1 MKRNT
6 KGFTLIEML
15 VVLVLISLLAGL
27 VGPRLFQQVGG
38 SKTKVAVA
46 QVELLTSALNT
57 YRLDVGEAPTTEQG
71 LAALMVSP
79 NGTRGWNGPYLTKE
93 VPVDPWNKPYIYELK
108 TNGDFALYSL
118 GRDGTKGG
126 EGEDQDVGLF

>member
-1 MKRNT
+1 MKRLKN
-6 KGFTLIEML
+6 GFTLIEML

-38 SKTKVAVA
+38 SKTKVAAA

-71 LAALMVSP
+71 LASLMSAP
-79 NGTRGWNGPYLTKE
+79 NGARGWNGPYLTKE
-93 VPVDPWNKPYIYELK
+93 VPIDPWNKPYIYERK
-108 TNGDFALYSL
+108 NNGDFALYSL
-118 GRDGTKGG
+118 GRDGVKGG